1 MQPPSRRP
9 SSLSWKWLP
18 VWEGFPCRRF
28 SFFGGLGLLS
38 CLLLLLLSSLFSFS
52 VVVPLSFLAPC
63 LFVVCLVALPLLL
76 FLCLPPCPLPR
87 LLFPSLSGL
96 PAYRRY
102 HVTAAAAWLTA
113 LLAPSQFLWVG
124 ACPLP
129 GGPRSAL
136 TPGRTAGRVVYLL
149 GLWLKHY
156 WPLPNF
162 CGLERA
168 LCLEA

>member
-1 MQPPSRRP
+1 MQPPSRHP

-18 VWEGFPCRRF
+18 VREGFPCRRY

-38 CLLLLLLSSLFSFS
+38 CLLLLLLSSLFSFP
-52 VVVPLSFLAPC
+52 VVVPLFSLAPC

-76 FLCLPPCPLPR
+76 FPCLPPCPLPR

-124 ACPLP
+124 ARPCRELQACLSTWPYCWLCFLLALAEVSLP
-129 GGPRSAL
+129 PSQ
-136 TPGRTAGRVVYLL
+136 
-149 GLWLKHY
+149 LWVGAR
-156 WPLPNF
+156 PAP
-162 CGLERA
+162 
-168 LCLEA
+168 